1 MIGSWKTSKHEK
13 QRNHGKYKKK
23 IRKGL
28 KIMENKAIDPKT
40 TTMSELRELTPR
52 EYFEYVK
59 SKKQTITEEELLKV
73 YDAAL
78 ELMKKYMITKQKKA
92 INKLQFFLEA
102 VEQELPIIK
111 AGYNQFI
118 YRWDMEEYI
127 EKISDNSV
135 FIMEVS
141 KYEREYPD
149 EVVDEILK
157 AQKVFGED
165 NLYVVFTDYTK
176 KEQRKIAKERREK
189 DPIIFG
195 ALKKDGKVLDRL
207 YYICDWVDEYCDLT
221 LDKLVNE
228 YASKKDGKSI
238 VHKVPNVVND
248 VKELKKQLGLL
259 KESKDEKKDEYTYND
274 SFGNLGVISNTIYIH
289 EDDSNE

>member
-1 MIGSWKTSKHEK
+1 MK
-13 QRNHGKYKKK
+13 
-23 IRKGL
+23 
-28 KIMENKAIDPKT
+28 NKVIDPKT

-59 SKKQTITEEELLKV
+59 SKKQTITEEELLKR

-157 AQKVFGED
+157 AQEVFGED

-289 EDDSNE
+289 EDGSNE

>member
-1 MIGSWKTSKHEK
+1 MGM
-13 QRNHGKYKKK
+13 R
-23 IRKGL
+23 
-28 KIMENKAIDPKT
+28 
-40 TTMSELRELTPR
+40 
-52 EYFEYVK
+52 
-59 SKKQTITEEELLKV
+59 
-73 YDAAL
+73 
-78 ELMKKYMITKQKKA
+78 
-92 INKLQFFLEA
+92 
-102 VEQELPIIK
+102 
-111 AGYNQFI
+111 
-118 YRWDMEEYI
+118 
-127 EKISDNSV
+127 
-135 FIMEVS
+135 
-141 KYEREYPD
+141 
-149 EVVDEILK
+149 
-157 AQKVFGED
+157 KVFGED
-165 NLYVVFTDYTK
+165 NLYEVFTDYTK

-289 EDDSNE
+289 EDDLNE

>member
-1 MIGSWKTSKHEK
+1 MYEDFISYILPVLGTALGTILSALFAYAIT
-13 QRNHGKYKKK
+13 YIKKK
-23 IRKGL
+23 KDALIKNTDSDL
-28 KIMENKAIDPKT
+28 E
-40 TTMSELRELTPR
+40 
-52 EYFEYVK
+52 
-59 SKKQTITEEELLKV
+59 KK
-73 YDAAL
+73 
-78 ELMKKYMITKQKKA
+78 
-92 INKLQFFLEA
+92 
-102 VEQELPIIK
+102 
-111 AGYNQFI
+111 
-118 YRWDMEEYI
+118 YI

-248 VKELKKQLGLL
+248 VKELKEQLGLL

>member
-1 MIGSWKTSKHEK
+1 
-13 QRNHGKYKKK
+13 
-23 IRKGL
+23 
-28 KIMENKAIDPKT
+28 MENKTIDPKT

-92 INKLQFFLEA
+92 INKLQFFLES

-157 AQKVFGED
+157 AQEVFGED

-259 KESKDEKKDEYTYND
+259 KESKDEKKDEYTLID
-274 SFGNLGVISNTIYIH
+274 SFSNLDINPNTIYIN
-289 EDDSNE
+289 EDDLNE